1 MRALTIDIETQNV
14 FSDVNS
20 NDPTDLDISVV
31 GLHDSLT
38 DECRAY
44 TIDNINELWPII
56 ERADS
61 IITWN
66 GEHFDIPLLNKYYPG
81 NIANIKQIDLMKEV
95 QNVIGRRLK
104 LDSVAEATLGRK
116 KIGNGLDAIEWWK
129 SGEIDKIIKYCL
141 EDVRL
146 TRSLYDIAE
155 KNGHLKYKEFGVLKE
170 AKIDTSKWQNANEAV
185 MTFTLPF

>member
-31 GLHDSLT
+31 GVHDSLT

-44 TIDNINELWPII
+44 TIDNLTELWPVI

-95 QNVIGRRLK
+95 QNIIGRRLK
-104 LDSVAEATLGRK
+104 LDTVAEATLGRK

-129 SGEIDKIIKYCL
+129 NGEIEKIIKYCL

-146 TRSLYDIAE
+146 TRSLYDFAE
-155 KNGHLKYKEFGVLKE
+155 KNGHLKYKEFGNLKE
-170 AKIDTSKWQNANEAV
+170 VKLDTSSWQNANDAV
-185 MTFTLPF
+185 MTYTLPF